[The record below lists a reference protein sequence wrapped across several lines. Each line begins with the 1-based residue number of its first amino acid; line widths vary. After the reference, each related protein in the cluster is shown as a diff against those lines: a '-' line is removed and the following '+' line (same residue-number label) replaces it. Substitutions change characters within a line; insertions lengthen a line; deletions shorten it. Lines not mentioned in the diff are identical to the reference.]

1 MKKTFYLF
9 AIISSNLFYSQ
20 NEDTIVELYADV
32 TNDNKEEKII
42 IKELKEEGEYGKTRL
57 LEIYKKNKNNWV
69 IIASSKSAILS
80 SEDGGMMGD
89 PFDKENISVE
99 KGIITIIHRGGSSWK
114 WDTTHKYRFQNNKFE
129 LIGYETSNGKPCN
142 YWEHISYNLSTGK
155 AIYKRE
161 NEICEDYESEYQ
173 KESNKKEIF
182 FFKLKKPPTI
192 ENINTVDYKI
202 TSPKYN
208 ATFLF

>member
-1 MKKTFYLF
+1 M
-9 AIISSNLFYSQ
+9 
-20 NEDTIVELYADV
+20 

-99 KGIITIIHRGGSSWK
+99 KGIITIIHKGGSSWK

-182 FFKLKKPPTI
+182 FFKLKKLPTI

-202 TSPKYN
+202 TSPKYKV
-208 ATFLF
+208 TFLF